1 MKMFHLIVRWGLGAH
16 GLIHLG
22 EFVLNLIEGAWMSA
36 IFTLIAASLMISG
49 AAIDYQHCR
58 EEVEKDG

>member
-1 MKMFHLIVRWGLGAH
+1 MFHRIGRWGLGIH

-22 EFVLNLIEGAWMSA
+22 EYVLNLVEGAWMSA
-36 IFTLIAASLMISG
+36 IFTLIAAFLMISG

-58 EEVEKDG
+58 DEVEKDG

>member
-36 IFTLIAASLMISG
+36 IFTLLAASLMISG
-49 AAIDYQHCR
+49 ATIDYQHCR
-58 EEVEKDG
+58 REAEKDG